1 MGASEPRVVIFTCN
15 WNAHES
21 LMEAGKQHLSLP
33 SGVRLLKVDCLG
45 QVGSS
50 VILKAFEKGADG
62 VMLVGCSPEECH
74 YEFGSRR
81 AAELFE
87 EVLKLA
93 ELLGFHEER
102 LQFHQVHVG
111 EGAALLEKVRAFVT
125 QVAGIQDPPASAGGD
140 IATARNEP

>member
-1 MGASEPRVVIFTCN
+1 MGESEPRVVIFTCN
-15 WNAHES
+15 WNAHKS
-21 LMEAGKQHLSLP
+21 LEAAGREHLSFP
-33 SGVRLLKVDCLG
+33 PGARTLKVDCLG

-87 EVLKLA
+87 ETRKLA
-93 ELLGFHEER
+93 GLLGFRKEQLE
-102 LQFHQVHVG
+102 FHQIHAG
-111 EGAALLEKVRAFVT
+111 EGPMLIEKVRAFVDRIHDG
-125 QVAGIQDPPASAGGD
+125 AGSA
-140 IATARNEP
+140 AEEKERQQ